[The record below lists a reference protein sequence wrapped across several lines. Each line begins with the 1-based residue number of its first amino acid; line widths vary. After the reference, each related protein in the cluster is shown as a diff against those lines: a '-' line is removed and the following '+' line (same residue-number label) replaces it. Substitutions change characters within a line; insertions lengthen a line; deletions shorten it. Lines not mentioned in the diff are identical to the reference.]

1 MREYHKIETVFNRS
15 TDGDKQLIPGSYRNE
30 AVEYLAGNIWQF
42 TEKIDGTNIRIHW
55 DGHNIEIGGRTDRAQ
70 IPKHLMDY
78 LSATFLTPE
87 VEELFEQT
95 YGEKDVILF
104 GEGYGAKIQNGG
116 DYRSDVSFILF
127 DVLIGDNWQ
136 SREWV
141 EATAKMFNIDVVPI
155 VLEATIYDGID
166 YVMQHNKSTI
176 GNAMMEGIVGRPKVE
191 MKDRL
196 GNRII
201 VKIKWKDFKNFV
213 EQLLA
218 TSLICDILWLHKSRR

>member
-15 TDGDKQLIPGSYRNE
+15 TDGDKRLIWGDYRNE
-30 AVEYLAGNIWQF
+30 TVEYLANNIWQF

-55 DGHNIEIGGRTDRAQ
+55 DGHNVEIGGRTDRAQ
-70 IPKHLMDY
+70 IPKHLMYY
-78 LSATFLTPE
+78 LGATFLTPE

-95 YGEKDVILF
+95 YGEKDVMLF

-141 EATAKMFNIDVVPI
+141 EATAKMFGIDVVPI
-155 VLEATIYDGID
+155 VLEGTIGDGID
-166 YVMQHNKSTI
+166 YVMQHNNSTI
-176 GNAMMEGIVGRPKVE
+176 GKAVMEGVVGRPKVE

-201 VKIKWKDFKNFV
+201 VKIKWKDFNK
-213 EQLLA
+213 
-218 TSLICDILWLHKSRR
+218 

>member
-15 TDGDKQLIPGSYRNE
+15 TDGDKRLIWGDYRNE
-30 AVEYLAGNIWQF
+30 TVEYLANNIWQF

-55 DGHNIEIGGRTDRAQ
+55 DGHNVEIGGRTDRAQ
-70 IPKHLMDY
+70 IPKNLMDY

-95 YGEKDVILF
+95 YGEKDVMLF

-116 DYRSDVSFILF
+116 EYRSDVSFILF

-141 EATAKMFNIDVVPI
+141 EATAKMFNVDVVPI
-155 VLEATIYDGID
+155 VLEGTIGDGID
-166 YVMQHNKSTI
+166 YVMQHNNSTI
-176 GNAMMEGIVGRPKVE
+176 GNAIMEGVVGRPKVE

-213 EQLLA
+213 E
-218 TSLICDILWLHKSRR
+218 

>member
-1 MREYHKIETVFNRS
+1 MREYHKIDTVFNRS
-15 TDGDKQLIPGSYRNE
+15 TDGDKRLIWGDYRN
-30 AVEYLAGNIWQF
+30 ATVEYLADNIWQF

-55 DGHNIEIGGRTDRAQ
+55 DGHNVEIGGRTDRAQ

-95 YGEKDVILF
+95 YGEKDVMLF

-141 EATAKMFNIDVVPI
+141 EATAKMFNVDVVPI
-155 VLEATIYDGID
+155 VLEGTIGDGID
-166 YVMQHNKSTI
+166 YVMQHNNSTI
-176 GNAMMEGIVGRPKVE
+176 GNAIMEGVVGRPKVE

-213 EQLLA
+213 E
-218 TSLICDILWLHKSRR
+218 

>member
-15 TDGDKQLIPGSYRNE
+15 TDGDKRLIWGDYRNE
-30 AVEYLAGNIWQF
+30 TVKYLADNIWQF

-55 DGHNIEIGGRTDRAQ
+55 DGHNVEIGGRTDRAQ

-95 YGEKDVILF
+95 YGEKDVMLF

-141 EATAKMFNIDVVPI
+141 EATAKMFNVDVVPI
-155 VLEATIYDGID
+155 VLEGTIGDGID
-166 YVMQHNKSTI
+166 YVMQHNNSTI
-176 GNAMMEGIVGRPKVE
+176 GNAIMEGVVGRPKVE

-213 EQLLA
+213 E
-218 TSLICDILWLHKSRR
+218 

>member
-15 TDGDKQLIPGSYRNE
+15 TDGDKRLIWGDYRNE
-30 AVEYLAGNIWQF
+30 TVEYLANNIWQF

-78 LSATFLTPE
+78 LSATFFTPE
-87 VEELFEQT
+87 VEEMFEQT

-136 SREWV
+136 SREWI
-141 EATAKMFNIDVVPI
+141 EATAKMFGIDVVPI
-155 VLEATIYDGID
+155 VLEGTIGDGID
-166 YVMQHNKSTI
+166 YVMQHNHSTI
-176 GNAMMEGIVGRPKVE
+176 GSAVMEGVVGRPKVE

-213 EQLLA
+213 E
-218 TSLICDILWLHKSRR
+218 

>member
-15 TDGDKQLIPGSYRNE
+15 TDGDKRLIWGDYRNE
-30 AVEYLAGNIWQF
+30 TVEYLANNIWQF

-55 DGHNIEIGGRTDRAQ
+55 DGHNVEIGGRTDRAQ

-95 YGEKDVILF
+95 YGEKDVMLF

-141 EATAKMFNIDVVPI
+141 EATAKMFGIDVVPI
-155 VLEATIYDGID
+155 VLEGTIGDGID
-166 YVMQHNKSTI
+166 YVMQHNNSTI
-176 GNAMMEGIVGRPKVE
+176 GKAVMEGVVGRPKVE

-201 VKIKWKDFKNFV
+201 VKIKWKDFKNFA
-213 EQLLA
+213 E
-218 TSLICDILWLHKSRR
+218 

>member
-15 TDGDKQLIPGSYRNE
+15 TDGDKRLIWGDYRNE
-30 AVEYLAGNIWQF
+30 TVEYLANNIWQF

-55 DGHNIEIGGRTDRAQ
+55 DGHNVEIGGRTDRAQ

-95 YGEKDVILF
+95 YGEKDVMLF

-141 EATAKMFNIDVVPI
+141 EATAKMFGIDVVPI
-155 VLEATIYDGID
+155 VLEGTIDDGID
-166 YVMQHNKSTI
+166 YVMQHNNSTI
-176 GNAMMEGIVGRPKVE
+176 GNAVMEGVVGRPKVE
-191 MKDRL
+191 IKDRL

-213 EQLLA
+213 E
-218 TSLICDILWLHKSRR
+218 

>member
-15 TDGDKQLIPGSYRNE
+15 TDGDKRLIWGDYRNE
-30 AVEYLAGNIWQF
+30 TVEYLADNIWQF

-55 DGHNIEIGGRTDRAQ
+55 DGHNVEIGGRTDRAQ

-95 YGEKDVILF
+95 YGEKDVMLF

-136 SREWV
+136 SREWI
-141 EATAKMFNIDVVPI
+141 EATAKMFGIDVVPI
-155 VLEATIYDGID
+155 VMEGTIDDGID
-166 YVMQHNKSTI
+166 YVMQHNNSTI
-176 GNAMMEGIVGRPKVE
+176 GKAVMEGVVGRPKVE

-213 EQLLA
+213 E
-218 TSLICDILWLHKSRR
+218 

>member
-15 TDGDKQLIPGSYRNE
+15 TNGDKRLIWGDYRNE
-30 AVEYLAGNIWQF
+30 TVEYLANNIWQF

-55 DGHNIEIGGRTDRAQ
+55 DGHNVEIGGRTDRAQ

-95 YGEKDVILF
+95 YGEKDVMLF

-141 EATAKMFNIDVVPI
+141 EATAKMFGIDVVPI
-155 VLEATIYDGID
+155 VLEGTIDDGID
-166 YVMQHNKSTI
+166 YVMQHNNSTI
-176 GNAMMEGIVGRPKVE
+176 GNAVMEGVVGRPKVE

-213 EQLLA
+213 E
-218 TSLICDILWLHKSRR
+218 

>member
-15 TDGDKQLIPGSYRNE
+15 TDGDKRLIWGDYRNE
-30 AVEYLAGNIWQF
+30 TVEYLANNIWQF

-55 DGHNIEIGGRTDRAQ
+55 DGHNVEIGGRTDRAQ

-116 DYRSDVSFILF
+116 EYRSDVSFILF

-141 EATAKMFNIDVVPI
+141 EATAKMFGIDVVPI
-155 VLEATIYDGID
+155 VLEGTIGDGID
-166 YVMQHNKSTI
+166 YVMQHNNSTI
-176 GNAMMEGIVGRPKVE
+176 GKAVMEGIVGRPKVE

-213 EQLLA
+213 E
-218 TSLICDILWLHKSRR
+218 

>member
-1 MREYHKIETVFNRS
+1 MHEYHKIETVFNRS
-15 TDGDKQLIPGSYRNE
+15 TDGDKKLIWGDYRNE
-30 AVEYLAGNIWQF
+30 TVEYLADDIWQF

-55 DGHNIEIGGRTDRAQ
+55 DGHNVEIGGRTDRAQ

-95 YGEKDVILF
+95 YSEKDVILV

-141 EATAKMFNIDVVPI
+141 EATAKMFNVDVVPI
-155 VLEATIYDGID
+155 VLEGTIGDGID
-166 YVMQHNKSTI
+166 YVMQHHNSTI
-176 GNAMMEGIVGRPKVE
+176 GNAVMEGVVGRPKVE
-191 MKDRL
+191 IKDRL

-213 EQLLA
+213 E
-218 TSLICDILWLHKSRR
+218 

>member
-15 TDGDKQLIPGSYRNE
+15 TDGDKRLIWGDYRNE
-30 AVEYLAGNIWQF
+30 TVEYLAGNIWQF

-55 DGHNIEIGGRTDRAQ
+55 DGHNVEIGGRTDRAQ

-87 VEELFEQT
+87 VEEMFEQT
-95 YGEKDVILF
+95 YGEKDVMLF

-141 EATAKMFNIDVVPI
+141 EATAKMFGIDVVPI
-155 VLEATIYDGID
+155 VLEGTIDDGID
-166 YVMQHNKSTI
+166 YVMQHNNSTI
-176 GNAMMEGIVGRPKVE
+176 GNAVMEGVVGRPKVE

-213 EQLLA
+213 E
-218 TSLICDILWLHKSRR
+218 

>member
-15 TDGDKQLIPGSYRNE
+15 TDGDKRLIWGDYRNE
-30 AVEYLAGNIWQF
+30 TVEYLANNIWQF

-55 DGHNIEIGGRTDRAQ
+55 DGHNVEIGGRTDRAQ

-78 LSATFLTPE
+78 LGTTFLTPE

-95 YGEKDVILF
+95 YGEKDVMLF

-141 EATAKMFNIDVVPI
+141 EATAKMFGIDVVPI
-155 VLEATIYDGID
+155 VLEGTIGVGID
-166 YVMQHNKSTI
+166 YVMQHNNSTI
-176 GNAMMEGIVGRPKVE
+176 GKAVMEGVVGRPKVE

-201 VKIKWKDFKNFV
+201 IKIKWKDFKNFI
-213 EQLLA
+213 E
-218 TSLICDILWLHKSRR
+218 

>member
-15 TDGDKQLIPGSYRNE
+15 TDGDKRLIWGDYRN
-30 AVEYLAGNIWQF
+30 ATVEYLADNIWQF

-87 VEELFEQT
+87 VEEMFEQT

-136 SREWV
+136 SREWI
-141 EATAKMFNIDVVPI
+141 EATAKMFGIDVVPI
-155 VLEATIYDGID
+155 VLEGTIGDGID
-166 YVMQHNKSTI
+166 YVMQHNHSTI
-176 GNAMMEGIVGRPKVE
+176 GSAVMEGVVGKPKVE

-213 EQLLA
+213 E
-218 TSLICDILWLHKSRR
+218 

>member
-15 TDGDKQLIPGSYRNE
+15 TDGDKRLIWGDYRNE
-30 AVEYLAGNIWQF
+30 TVEYLANNIWQF

-55 DGHNIEIGGRTDRAQ
+55 DGHNVEIGGRTDRAQ

-95 YGEKDVILF
+95 YGEKDVMLF

-116 DYRSDVSFILF
+116 EYRSDVSFILF

-141 EATAKMFNIDVVPI
+141 EATAKMFGIDAVPI
-155 VLEATIYDGID
+155 VLEGTIGDGID
-166 YVMQHNKSTI
+166 YVMQHNNSTI
-176 GNAMMEGIVGRPKVE
+176 GKAVMEGVVGRPKVE

-213 EQLLA
+213 E
-218 TSLICDILWLHKSRR
+218 

>member
-15 TDGDKQLIPGSYRNE
+15 TDGDKRLIWGDYRN
-30 AVEYLAGNIWQF
+30 ATVEYLADNIWQF

-55 DGHNIEIGGRTDRAQ
+55 DGHNVEIGGRTDRAQ

-95 YGEKDVILF
+95 YGEKDVMLF

-141 EATAKMFNIDVVPI
+141 EATAKMFNVDVVPI
-155 VLEATIYDGID
+155 VLEGTIGDGID
-166 YVMQHNKSTI
+166 YVMQHNNSTI
-176 GNAMMEGIVGRPKVE
+176 GNAVMEGVVGRPKVE

-213 EQLLA
+213 E
-218 TSLICDILWLHKSRR
+218 

>member
-15 TDGDKQLIPGSYRNE
+15 TDGDKRLIWGDYRNE
-30 AVEYLAGNIWQF
+30 TVEYLADNIWQF

-55 DGHNIEIGGRTDRAQ
+55 DGHNVEIGGRTDRAQ

-95 YGEKDVILF
+95 YGEKDVMLF

-136 SREWV
+136 SRELV
-141 EATAKMFNIDVVPI
+141 ETTAKMFGIDVVPI
-155 VLEATIYDGID
+155 VLEGTIGDGID
-166 YVMQHNKSTI
+166 YVMQHNNSTI
-176 GNAMMEGIVGRPKVE
+176 GKAVMEGIVGRPKVE

-213 EQLLA
+213 E
-218 TSLICDILWLHKSRR
+218 

>member
-15 TDGDKQLIPGSYRNE
+15 TDGDKRLIWGDYRNE
-30 AVEYLAGNIWQF
+30 TVEYLANNIWQF

-55 DGHNIEIGGRTDRAQ
+55 DGHNVEVGGRTDRAQ

-78 LSATFLTPE
+78 LSATFFTPE
-87 VEELFEQT
+87 VEEMFEQT

-136 SREWV
+136 SREWI
-141 EATAKMFNIDVVPI
+141 EATAKMFGIDVVPI
-155 VLEATIYDGID
+155 VLEGTIGDGID
-166 YVMQHNKSTI
+166 YVMQHNHSTI
-176 GNAMMEGIVGRPKVE
+176 GSAVMEGVVGRPRVE

-213 EQLLA
+213 E
-218 TSLICDILWLHKSRR
+218 

>member
-15 TDGDKQLIPGSYRNE
+15 TDGDKRLIWGDYRNE
-30 AVEYLAGNIWQF
+30 TVEYLADNIWQF

-55 DGHNIEIGGRTDRAQ
+55 DGHNVEIGGRTDRAQ

-95 YGEKDVILF
+95 YGEKDVMLF

-141 EATAKMFNIDVVPI
+141 EATAKMFNVDVVPI
-155 VLEATIYDGID
+155 VLEGTIGDGID
-166 YVMQHNKSTI
+166 CVMQHNNSTI
-176 GNAMMEGIVGRPKVE
+176 GKAAMEGVVGRPKVE

-213 EQLLA
+213 E
-218 TSLICDILWLHKSRR
+218 

>member
-15 TDGDKQLIPGSYRNE
+15 TDGDKRLIWGDYRNE
-30 AVEYLAGNIWQF
+30 TVEYLADNIWQF
-42 TEKIDGTNIRIHW
+42 TEKINGTNIRIHW
-55 DGHNIEIGGRTDRAQ
+55 DGHNVEIGGRTDRAQ

-78 LSATFLTPE
+78 LSATFLTSE
-87 VEELFEQT
+87 VEELFEQI

-116 DYRSDVSFILF
+116 EYRSDVSFILF

-141 EATAKMFNIDVVPI
+141 EATAKMFGIDVVPI
-155 VLEATIYDGID
+155 VLEGTIGDGID
-166 YVMQHNKSTI
+166 YVMQHNNSTI
-176 GNAMMEGIVGRPKVE
+176 GNAVMEGVVGRPKVE

-213 EQLLA
+213 E
-218 TSLICDILWLHKSRR
+218 

>member
-15 TDGDKQLIPGSYRNE
+15 TDGDKRLIWGDYRN
-30 AVEYLAGNIWQF
+30 ATVEYLADNIWQF

-95 YGEKDVILF
+95 YGEKDVMLF

-136 SREWV
+136 SRGWV
-141 EATAKMFNIDVVPI
+141 EATAKMFGIDVVPI
-155 VLEATIYDGID
+155 VLEGTIGDGID
-166 YVMQHNKSTI
+166 YVMQHNNSTI
-176 GNAMMEGIVGRPKVE
+176 GKAVMEGVVGRPKVE

-213 EQLLA
+213 E
-218 TSLICDILWLHKSRR
+218 

>member
-15 TDGDKQLIPGSYRNE
+15 TNGDKRLIWGDYRNE
-30 AVEYLAGNIWQF
+30 TVEYLANNIWQF

-55 DGHNIEIGGRTDRAQ
+55 DGHNVEIGGRTDRAQ

-127 DVLIGDNWQ
+127 DVLIGGNWQ

-141 EATAKMFNIDVVPI
+141 EATAKMFGIDVVPI
-155 VLEATIYDGID
+155 VLEGTIGDGID
-166 YVMQHNKSTI
+166 YVMQHNNSTI
-176 GNAMMEGIVGRPKVE
+176 GKAVMEGVVGRPKVE

-213 EQLLA
+213 E
-218 TSLICDILWLHKSRR
+218 

>member
-1 MREYHKIETVFNRS
+1 MREYHKIETIFNRS
-15 TDGDKQLIPGSYRNE
+15 TDGDKRLIWGDYRNE
-30 AVEYLAGNIWQF
+30 TVEYLADNIWQF

-55 DGHNIEIGGRTDRAQ
+55 DGHNVEIGGRTDRAQ

-87 VEELFEQT
+87 AEELFEQT
-95 YGEKDVILF
+95 YGEKDVMLF

-141 EATAKMFNIDVVPI
+141 EATAKMFGIDVVPI
-155 VLEATIYDGID
+155 VLEGTIGDGID
-166 YVMQHNKSTI
+166 YVMQHNNSTI
-176 GNAMMEGIVGRPKVE
+176 GNAVMEGVVGRPKVE

-213 EQLLA
+213 E
-218 TSLICDILWLHKSRR
+218 